1 MESAIVTVRN
11 TGGSF
16 EKDMELP
23 SNLPVRELSVRL
35 LEVLRT
41 LDYVSF
47 GSFSHLVLSSDG
59 RILDAEK
66 TLDEL
71 NVWDGSIITVRQGG

>member
-59 RILDAEK
+59 RILDDEK